1 LVADNRGCFVPMR
14 LRQDFGFNAS
24 IHAAAERIP
33 VETVAFGADAIYQ
46 TIQRFLIRIAS
57 RYSVRQEPL

>member
-1 LVADNRGCFVPMR
+1 MR